1 MKQEEYEKLW
11 GKKTM
16 QQALQDAI
24 AKAHTGYSYAKLQSM
39 VEDEEND
46 DGLEADEVKDVD
58 SLANLIGHMFE
69 YYGVD
74 RLGKGF
80 DKLVMPSQMY
90 IVGGI
95 VHRFTAGLPEGAGF
109 AEIKMENSDW
119 QCLLVRKGS
128 GYQPEVDAL
137 IKATEDE

>member
-1 MKQEEYEKLW
+1 MSRQTELEEKYGKLLFEDAVAEFLRDTT
-11 GKKTM
+11 KIDADNDK
-16 QQALQDAI
+16 AI
-24 AKAHTGYSYAKLQSM
+24 AELS
-39 VEDEEND
+39 D
-46 DGLEADEVKDVD
+46 
-58 SLANLIGHMFE
+58 MFE
-69 YYGVD
+69 YYGVE

-109 AEIKMENSDW
+109 AEVKMENSDW

-137 IKATEDE
+137 IKATEE